1 MPNTRHRLFRTI
13 WWTSN
18 SLLAIVFLSLVYSAG
33 WEYSVRQY
41 LKGFSD
47 AVVPAIASPEQ
58 KVESILTWMRSG
70 SPRSVAANP
79 EEFSKR
85 DPEATLNYQQ
95 LLAVCGTATNA
106 FLNLSRSAGVSARR
120 LLLLAPDR
128 STKHVVAEVQLE
140 DRWVIVDPT
149 YRVIMR
155 DPQGRLLTRQ
165 ELKDPEV
172 FAQAIS
178 LIPGY
183 PQVYNYSSYAHVR
196 IARLPLQGLGLRKVL
211 EAVYPGWDEA
221 FDWSLLLERESFF
234 VLVSSASATL
244 LFLLLRAYLGW
255 YADQRLKIPRFH
267 FREHLIRAAATF
279 FSTPEIER

>member
-1 MPNTRHRLFRTI
+1 LPTDHHSVFRTA
-13 WWTSN
+13 WWTTN
-18 SLLAIVFLSLVYSAG
+18 ILLALFFASLIYSAG

-47 AVVPAIASPEQ
+47 AVVPAAASPEQ
-58 KVESILTWMRSG
+58 KIEAILTWMRSG
-70 SPRSVAANP
+70 APRPVAANP

-106 FLNLSRSAGVSARR
+106 FLNLSRSTGLTARR
-120 LLLLAPDR
+120 LLLLTPER
-128 STKHVVAEVQLE
+128 TTKHVVAEVLL
-140 DRWVIVDPT
+140 DNRWVIVDPT
-149 YRVIMR
+149 YRLIMR
-155 DPQGRLLTRQ
+155 DPQGQLLTRQ
-165 ELKDPEV
+165 GLKKPDV
-172 FAQAIS
+172 FAQSIS

-183 PQVYNYSSYAHVR
+183 PQEYNYSSYAHVR
-196 IARLPLQGLGLRKVL
+196 IARLPLQGLGLRRVL
-211 EAVYPGWDEA
+211 EYISPSWDEA

-234 VLVSSASATL
+234 VLVLSASATL
-244 LFLLLRAYLGW
+244 FFLLLRAYLGW

-267 FREHLIRAAATF
+267 FREHFIRAAAVF

>member
-1 MPNTRHRLFRTI
+1 MRHRIFRIT

-18 SLLAIVFLSLVYSAG
+18 GLLAIFFFTLIYSAG

-47 AVVPAIASPEQ
+47 AVVPASASPEQ
-58 KVESILTWMRSG
+58 KVEFILNWMRSG
-70 SPRSVAANP
+70 APRPIAANP
-79 EEFSKR
+79 EELSKR
-85 DPEATLNYQQ
+85 DPQATLNYEQ

-106 FLNLSRSAGVSARR
+106 FLNLSRSAGLSARR
-120 LLLLAPDR
+120 LLLLNPDR
-128 STKHVVAEVQLE
+128 STKHVVAEVALE
-140 DRWVIVDPT
+140 DRWIIVDPT

-155 DPQGRLLTRQ
+155 DSHGRMLTRQ
-165 ELKDPEV
+165 ELKSPV
-172 FAQAIS
+172 LFAQAS
-178 LIPGY
+178 AAIPGY
-183 PQVYNYSSYAHVR
+183 PQTYNYSSYAHVR
-196 IARLPLQGLGLRKVL
+196 IARLPLQGLGLRKAL
-211 EAVYPGWDEA
+211 EWIYPGWDEA

-255 YADQRLKIPRFH
+255 YADQRLKIPRFR
-267 FREHLIRAAATF
+267 FREHFIRAAATF